1 MKPVPK
7 TALAKMETHVYDFP
21 LRVLLYKED
30 GEFVAHALEMDLLG
44 HGETHKSAI
53 SALKDM
59 ILCQITFAHQKKDA
73 GLLSFPAP
81 KEFFDR
87 WEKARAAAL
96 KSEVIEDKSLSVKYV
111 AACVSIPRA
120 RVQGAISR
128 QRRYAPMAME
138 ACA

>member
-1 MKPVPK
+1 MKRVPK
-7 TALAKMETHVYDFP
+7 TAVTKMETHIYDFP
-21 LRVLLYKED
+21 LRVLIYKED

-44 HGETHKSAI
+44 HGATQKGAI
-53 SALKDM
+53 AALKDM
-59 ILCQITFAHQKKDA
+59 IMCQITFAHQKKDA

-87 WEKARAAAL
+87 WEKARASAL
-96 KSEVIEDKSLSVKYV
+96 KNEVIEDRSLAVKYI

-120 RVQGAISR
+120 KIQGAIAK
-128 QRRYAPMAME
+128 QRRFNPIME